1 MPTMNCKNCHKPMS
15 EQAEFCPACGQSV
28 KVISRPW
35 RDAVGELVTEL
46 FDFDGRMLRSLRLLL
61 TRPGF
66 LAYEYINDRR
76 LSYTSPVRMYL
87 VISLVFF
94 FVLPLILPELRVA
107 GPTQEVS
114 VNQYSQAMFVLLP
127 VFALLL
133 KIFYRQTYYL
143 SHLVFVVYLFSAMY
157 IVFAA
162 ILSLETTA
170 DVYISVMILQVVFLA
185 YMLAYFM
192 IALRVTYQQ
201 GWLKT
206 TLKCLALVLIFS
218 TIIAG
223 AIELAS
229 HLDFGLL
236 STQPVLTRYQ

>member
-1 MPTMNCKNCHKPMS
+1 MP

-28 KVISRPW
+28 KITSRPW
-35 RDAVGELVTEL
+35 RDAFGELVTEL

-66 LAYEYINDRR
+66 LSYEYINDRR

-94 FVLPLILPELRVA
+94 FVLPLILPESTVNS
-107 GPTQEVS
+107 PSHEVS
-114 VNQYSQAMFVLLP
+114 VNQYSQAMFLLLP

-133 KIFYRQTYYL
+133 KIFYRKTYYL

-162 ILSLETTA
+162 ILSFETMA
-170 DVYISVMILQVVFLA
+170 DVYIAVMIVQLVFLV
-185 YMLAYFM
+185 YMLAYVM

-223 AIELAS
+223 AIKLAS
-229 HLDFGLL
+229 HLDFGLM
-236 STQPVLTRYQ
+236 P